1 MKTTTTDKT
10 TLPTLI
16 TTMHRRSAVR
26 NNNNGKELRTLVHR
40 KDNSNNKL
48 SAVVVIG
55 EASESDDNE
64 DQLDQ
69 VQIIDDVLPMA
80 EDITAG
86 EVKQTSFTSSESI
99 GHERPN
105 MTETNATK
113 NTNQYAND
121 KQKNNYKGV
130 TSISSPIPQSS
141 GTKNRPTLKDS
152 MTTASCHH
160 RQSSNSL
167 LHSLLK
173 ESNEHVK
180 QNLIKV
186 SCSPYLMAQKKY
198 SQIIRNLLST
208 QKLLQTSCQLLQ
220 TINDDINQLDKSF
233 ITLSSTIVANNNKL
247 LS

>member
-1 MKTTTTDKT
+1 MKKTTTDKT

-55 EASESDDNE
+55 EASESDDND

-80 EDITAG
+80 KDITAG
-86 EVKQTSFTSSESI
+86 EVKHTSFTSSESI

-121 KQKNNYKGV
+121 KQKNDYKGV

-141 GTKNRPTLKDS
+141 GTKNRPTLKGKFK
-152 MTTASCHH
+152 H
-160 RQSSNSL
+160 
-167 LHSLLK
+167 
-173 ESNEHVK
+173 
-180 QNLIKV
+180 
-186 SCSPYLMAQKKY
+186 Y
-198 SQIIRNLLST
+198 
-208 QKLLQTSCQLLQ
+208 
-220 TINDDINQLDKSF
+220 
-233 ITLSSTIVANNNKL
+233 
-247 LS
+247 